1 MRRSGMDS
9 PPGAVPDQLGDFING
24 KPEDPLHVFGVGRHI
39 GALDYHGAH
48 LGVPVYEF
56 FSSILKTDFQ
66 AIFHRPPSTTNKP
79 VVVFPLPVR

>member
-1 MRRSGMDS
+1 MRRSDMDS
-9 PPGAVPDQLGDFING
+9 PPGAVLDQLGDIING

-56 FSSILKTDFQ
+56 FSSILKPISWLYFTGRLQ
-66 AIFHRPPSTTNKP
+66 PRINRW
-79 VVVFPLPVR
+79 